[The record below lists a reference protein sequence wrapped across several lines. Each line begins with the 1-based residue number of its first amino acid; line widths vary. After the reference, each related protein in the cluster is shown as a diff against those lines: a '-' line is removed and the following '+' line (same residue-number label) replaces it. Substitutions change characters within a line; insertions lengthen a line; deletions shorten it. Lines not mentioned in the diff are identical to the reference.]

1 VEAAEKGITDFED
14 MLASEPLRVL
24 ERVEILDEISA
35 TFPSL
40 ETTLVNVGYEIGRRL
55 KKL

>member
-1 VEAAEKGITDFED
+1 

-24 ERVEILDEISA
+24 DRVEILDEISA

-40 ETTLVNVGYEIGRRL
+40 EATLVNVGYEIGRRL